1 MALRGR
7 IGCVRQGWLGC
18 WGGGRSSSAW
28 AGGVLGWERAM
39 LVGPQ
44 AQDAVLDRSRRA
56 IRWHGEPHQLGAQPG
71 GWLTE
76 DDRAQHQL
84 EQDLVEVRRHR
95 AGTAS
100 ADGRTG
106 NPPAAVGRRG
116 ERGLEYPVSRP
127 AAVQE
132 RDMVL
137 DED

>member
-1 MALRGR
+1 MALRSR
-7 IGCVRQGWLGC
+7 TGCLRQGLLGC
-18 WGGGRSSSAW
+18 WGRVRSSSAW
-28 AGGVLGWERAM
+28 AGGVLGWERAL

-44 AQDAVLDRSRRA
+44 AQDAVLDRSRRGRRT

-100 ADGRTG
+100 ADDRTG

-116 ERGLEYPVSRP
+116 EPQP
-127 AAVQE
+127 AAASQTTAAANPGG
-132 RDMVL
+132 DQL
-137 DED
+137 